1 MSDLPRIFLTR
12 ELPPATMKRLKES
25 SQLTMN
31 HEDRSLSKQELLEG
45 LQGVDGLLCQL
56 TDIIDDEVLASNPN
70 LKVVS
75 NYAVGFNNIDVAA
88 ATKRKIAVTNTP
100 GVLSDSTADMAWA
113 LMFAVARRVVEGD
126 RYVRGGHWQGWA
138 PLQYLGLDISG
149 STLGLVGLGRIGRAM
164 IQRAKGFDMKV
175 LYWNRTRMEP
185 DEERE
190 LGVEYVELDELLAQ
204 SDFVSLHVAL
214 AEGTKHLIDE
224 RRLGQMKSTAYL
236 INTARGPVV
245 DEKALVRA
253 LQTDTIAG
261 AGLDVFENEP
271 EIEPELFELDNTVLA
286 PHLGSATI
294 ATRSKMGEL
303 AVENCLA
310 GCLGKRPP
318 NLVNPDYD
326 RD

>member
-12 ELPPATMKRLKES
+12 ELPPASMKRLREY

-31 HEDRSLSKQELLEG
+31 DEDRSLSKQELLEG

-75 NYAVGFNNIDVAA
+75 NYAVGFNNVDVAA

-126 RYVRGGHWQGWA
+126 RFVRGGHWQGWA

-175 LYWNRTRMEP
+175 LYWNRTRMESG
-185 DEERE
+185 EERK
-190 LGVEYVELDELLAQ
+190 LGVEYVELDQLLAQ

-214 AEGTKHLIDE
+214 TEGTKHLIDE
-224 RRLGQMKSTAYL
+224 RRLGQMKPTAYL

-245 DEKALVRA
+245 DEKALLRA
-253 LQTDTIAG
+253 LQTNSIAG

-271 EIEPELFELDNTVLA
+271 EIEPGLFQLDNAVLA

-294 ATRSKMGEL
+294 ATRTKMGEL

-310 GCLGKRPP
+310 GCTGKRPA

-326 RD
+326 RN

>member
-12 ELPPATMKRLKES
+12 ELPPASMKRLRES

-31 HEDRSLSKQELLEG
+31 HEDRSLSKQELLAG

-75 NYAVGFNNIDVAA
+75 NYAVGFNNVDVAA

-113 LMFAVARRVVEGD
+113 LMFAVARRVVEAD
-126 RYVRGGHWQGWA
+126 RFVRGGHWQGWA

-175 LYWNRTRMEP
+175 LYWNRTRIGT

-214 AEGTKHLIDE
+214 TEATKHLIDE
-224 RRLGQMKSTAYL
+224 RRLGQMKPTAYL

-245 DEKALVRA
+245 DEKALLRA
-253 LQTDTIAG
+253 LQTNAIAG

-271 EIEPELFELDNTVLA
+271 EIEAGLFELDNAVLA

-294 ATRSKMGEL
+294 ATRTKMGEL

-310 GCLGKRPP
+310 GCTGKRPA

>member
-12 ELPPATMKRLKES
+12 ELPPATMKRLRES

-56 TDIIDDEVLASNPN
+56 TDIIDDEVLGVNPN

-75 NYAVGFNNIDVAA
+75 NYAVGFNNVDIAA
-88 ATKRKIAVTNTP
+88 ATKRNIAVTNTP

-126 RYVRGGHWQGWA
+126 GFVRAGNWKGWA

-175 LYWNRTRMEP
+175 LYWNRTRMGA

-190 LGVEYVELDELLAQ
+190 LGVEYVELEELLAQ

-214 AEGTKHLIDE
+214 TEGTKHLIDE

-253 LQTDTIAG
+253 LQANTIAG

-271 EIEPELFELDNTVLA
+271 QIEPELFELDNAVLA

-310 GCLGKRPP
+310 GCTGKRPP
-318 NLVNPDYD
+318 NLVDPDYN

>member
-1 MSDLPRIFLTR
+1 MSDLPKIFLTR
-12 ELPPATMKRLKES
+12 ELPPSSMKQLRER

-31 HEDRSLSKQELLEG
+31 HEDRALTKQELIAG

-56 TDIIDDEVLASNPN
+56 TDIIDDEVLGANPN

-75 NYAVGFNNIDVAA
+75 NFAVGFNNVDIASA
-88 ATKRKIAVTNTP
+88 SKRNIAVTNTP

-126 RYVRGGHWQGWA
+126 RFVRAGRWEGWA

-149 STLGLVGLGRIGRAM
+149 ATLGLVGLGRIGRAM
-164 IQRAKGFDMKV
+164 IPRAMGFNMKV
-175 LYWNRTRMEP
+175 LYWNRTRM
-185 DEERE
+185 DIAEEHE
-190 LGVEYVELDELLAQ
+190 LGVEYAELDELLAQ

-214 AEGTKHLIDE
+214 SEGTKHLINE
-224 RRLGQMKSTAYL
+224 QRLGQMKPTAYL

-245 DEKALVRA
+245 DEKALVQA
-253 LQTDTIAG
+253 LQSNVIAG

-271 EIEPELFELDNTVLA
+271 KLEPALYDLENAVLA

-303 AVENCLA
+303 AIENCLA
-310 GCLGKRPP
+310 GCAGKRPP

-326 RD
+326 DA

>member
-12 ELPPATMKRLKES
+12 ELPPASMKRLRES

-31 HEDRSLSKQELLEG
+31 HEDRSLSKQELLAG

-75 NYAVGFNNIDVAA
+75 NYAVGFNNVDVAA

-113 LMFAVARRVVEGD
+113 LMFAVARRVVEAD
-126 RYVRGGHWQGWA
+126 RFVRGGHWQGWA

-175 LYWNRTRMEP
+175 LYWNRTRMGT

-214 AEGTKHLIDE
+214 TEATKHLIDE
-224 RRLGQMKSTAYL
+224 RRLGQMKPTAYL

-245 DEKALVRA
+245 DEKALLRA
-253 LQTDTIAG
+253 LQTNAIAG

-271 EIEPELFELDNTVLA
+271 EIEAGLFELDNAVLA

-294 ATRSKMGEL
+294 ATRTKMGEL

-310 GCLGKRPP
+310 GCTGKRPA

>member
-12 ELPPATMKRLKES
+12 ELPPATMKRLRES
-25 SQLTMN
+25 SQLTMS

-45 LQGVDGLLCQL
+45 LQDVDGLLCQL
-56 TDIIDDEVLASNPN
+56 TDTIDDEVLASNPN

-88 ATKRKIAVTNTP
+88 ATKRNIAVTNTP

-126 RYVRGGHWQGWA
+126 RFVRGGNWQGWA

-164 IQRAKGFDMKV
+164 IQRAKGFDMRV
-175 LYWNRTRMEP
+175 LYWNRTRMEAE
-185 DEERE
+185 EERK
-190 LGVEYVELDELLAQ
+190 LGVEYVELDDLLAQ

-224 RRLGQMKSTAYL
+224 RRLEQMKSTAYL

-253 LQTDTIAG
+253 LQANTIAG

-271 EIEPELFELDNTVLA
+271 QLEPELFELPNTVLA

-326 RD
+326 RQ

>member
-12 ELPPATMKRLKES
+12 ELPPASMKRLRES

-31 HEDRSLSKQELLEG
+31 HEDRSLSKQELLAG

-75 NYAVGFNNIDVAA
+75 NYAVGFNNVDVAA

-113 LMFAVARRVVEGD
+113 LMFAVARRVVEAD
-126 RYVRGGHWQGWA
+126 RFVRGGHWQGWA

-164 IQRAKGFDMKV
+164 IERAKGFDMKV
-175 LYWNRTRMEP
+175 LYWNRTRMGT

-214 AEGTKHLIDE
+214 TEATKHLIDE
-224 RRLGQMKSTAYL
+224 RRLGQMKPTAYL

-245 DEKALVRA
+245 DEKALLRA
-253 LQTDTIAG
+253 LQTNAIAG

-271 EIEPELFELDNTVLA
+271 EIEAGLFELDNAVLA

-294 ATRSKMGEL
+294 ATRTKMGEL

-310 GCLGKRPP
+310 GCTGKRPA